1 MLFVRA
7 NPIKKED
14 SVDNLTS
21 FQVLGTQGCA
31 VLNRPPLI
39 HTQHVVQALSI
50 EGVTPFQ
57 SLELLG
63 ILLQENNSIHRF
75 YCQTERILA

>member
-7 NPIKKED
+7 NPIKKEH
-14 SVDNLTS
+14 SVDNLAS
-21 FQVLGTQGCA
+21 IQVLGTQGCA

-39 HTQHVVQALSI
+39 HAQHVVQALSI

-63 ILLQENNSIHRF
+63 ILLQANNSIHHF